1 MKLTSSYTAKQVKRP
16 GCLGQPHMATYCTVQ
31 LKTGKFGSMTK
42 AVQKGQ
48 EKSFF
53 VRERGP
59 RNLPSQI
66 FNNTKKATHF
76 IQQASLSMNT
86 LSNTNYLLP
95 SLSAV
100 ITIIAV
106 TVLTVPSQ
114 YFKRYL
120 QIQSSRNQETN
131 HYPLQFHKDDIPFQS
146 LHFLRF
152 IFKLPGCRHFPICL
166 IILIAFLGNFFT
178 SVGIF

>member
-1 MKLTSSYTAKQVKRP
+1 
-16 GCLGQPHMATYCTVQ
+16 
-31 LKTGKFGSMTK
+31 MTK

-106 TVLTVPSQ
+106 TVLTVPS
-114 YFKRYL
+114 
-120 QIQSSRNQETN
+120 
-131 HYPLQFHKDDIPFQS
+131 
-146 LHFLRF
+146 
-152 IFKLPGCRHFPICL
+152 
-166 IILIAFLGNFFT
+166 
-178 SVGIF
+178 